1 MIAPETDRPDRPD
14 EPDRPGRP
22 GAAEASDYARAEAAA
37 AVLAGIV
44 ASLESERYSG
54 EDSVEWVRL
63 FTRVERCGVAGKTLA
78 ARRVEESHL
87 HRRSGHRSAAEY
99 LAAETGD
106 SVGET
111 KDLIRLGEQL
121 GDQPELAGA
130 FCDGSVSRR
139 RAAQVSDAVRV
150 NPGKEAELVEGAKR
164 DTDAQLRE
172 RCQRAKAQGR
182 TPAEEARHYRRLHR
196 NRRCFTGTDTDGAFS
211 LRAVLTPDVG
221 ARVLVALEAQAERY
235 FEQARR
241 SGEHEGADAY
251 RADALVALVT
261 GRGVLGPGGDEAGP
275 TPGRPPD
282 PRAQLFIRADLTA
295 LRRGHVVGDELCEIP
310 GVGPV
315 PVEAAVAHLGA
326 ALTRLVVTDGVDVTT
341 VYSPG
346 RHLPRAVRAALLER
360 DSRCVVPGCDARLGL
375 ENDHWVTDFAQ
386 GGPTTL
392 ANLARL
398 CHRHHQQRTHQGF
411 QLLGGPGNWRWIT
424 PETPI
429 VPKRSRA
436 RRRARGPAPPTPG
449 TSPPRSGQKE

>member
-1 MIAPETDRPDRPD
+1 MAVMAPETDRPDPSDR
-14 EPDRPGRP
+14 PDRPGV
-22 GAAEASDYARAEAAA
+22 ASDYAQAEAAA
-37 AVLAGIV
+37 AVLARIV

-54 EDSVEWVRL
+54 EDSVRWVRL

-78 ARRVEESHL
+78 ARRVGESNL

-130 FCDGSVSRR
+130 FCEGSVSRR
-139 RAAQVSDAVRV
+139 RAAQVSDAVAV
-150 NPGKEAELVEGAKR
+150 NPGKEAELVAGAKA

-182 TPAEEARHYRRLHR
+182 TADEEARHYRRLHQ
-196 NRRCFTGTDTDGAFS
+196 NRRCFTGTDTDGAFV
-211 LRAVLTPDVG
+211 LRALLAPDAG
-221 ARVLVALEAQAERY
+221 ARVRAALEAQAERV
-235 FEQARR
+235 FEQARTA
-241 SGEHEGADAY
+241 GAHEGGDAY

-261 GRGVLGPGGDEAGP
+261 GRGVLGPRGEEAGP
-275 TPGRPPD
+275 TPD

-295 LRRGHVVGDELCEIP
+295 LRRGHVAGDELCEIP

-315 PVEAAVAHLGA
+315 SVETAVAHLGE

-346 RHLPRAVRAALLER
+346 RHIPRSVRAALLER

-386 GGPTTL
+386 GGPTAL

-411 QLLGGPGNWRWIT
+411 QLLGGPGHWQWIT
-424 PETPI
+424 PEPPV
-429 VPKRSRA
+429 VPTRSRP
-436 RRRARGPAPPTPG
+436 RRRARGPAPPAPAAD
-449 TSPPRSGQKE
+449 PPRFRREE